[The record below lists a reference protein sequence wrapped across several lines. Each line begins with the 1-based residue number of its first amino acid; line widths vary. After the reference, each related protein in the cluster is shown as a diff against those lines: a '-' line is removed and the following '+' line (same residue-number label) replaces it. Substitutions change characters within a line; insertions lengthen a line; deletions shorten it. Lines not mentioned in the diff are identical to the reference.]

1 MLCSRRTKTMAI
13 GLTLLVL
20 GVILVSTL
28 SQAQTEIPLA
38 DLAIQPGILADNP
51 ERIKAG
57 MTHAGDPSQPL
68 SRATADLPQAKDNL
82 LLNYKEAYRV
92 EGFDEKRGVY
102 VGNYLYRYT
111 DASQVE
117 AVAQAFFDSVTAYK
131 GELLSDDLGGKQVLF
146 IGSAEDVIYWHI
158 GVKDNVLILLIVNG
172 PVSPQT
178 QAAFQDLIKAL
189 PGDAVQQ

>member
-1 MLCSRRTKTMAI
+1 MIWSRRTKTRAI

-20 GVILVSTL
+20 GAILASTL
-28 SQAQTEIPLA
+28 SQAQTEVPLA
-38 DLAIQPGILADNP
+38 DLAIQPEILADTP

-68 SRATADLPQAKDNL
+68 SRATAGLPQAKDNL

-102 VGNYLYRYT
+102 VGNYVYRYT

-117 AVAQAFFDSVTAYK
+117 AVAQAFFDSVTAHK
-131 GELLSDDLGGKQVLF
+131 GELLSADLGGKQVLF
-146 IGSAEDVIYWHI
+146 VGSAEDGIYWHI
-158 GVKDNVLILLIVNG
+158 GVKDNVLILLMVNG
-172 PVSPQT
+172 SVSPQT
-178 QAAFQDLIKAL
+178 RAVFQDLIKAL
-189 PGDAVQQ
+189 PGDALQQ

>member
-1 MLCSRRTKTMAI
+1 MAI
-13 GLTLLVL
+13 GLTLLML
-20 GVILVSTL
+20 GIILASTL

-57 MTHAGDPSQPL
+57 MVHVDDPSQPL
-68 SRATADLPQAKDNL
+68 SRATANLPQVKDDL

-102 VGNYLYRYT
+102 VGNYVYRYT

-117 AVAQAFFDSVTAYK
+117 AVAQAFLDSVTAHK

-146 IGSAEDVIYWHI
+146 VGSAGDGIYWHI
-158 GVKDNVLILLIVNG
+158 GVKDNVLMLLMVNG

-178 QAAFQDLIKAL
+178 QAVFQDLIKAL
-189 PGDAVQQ
+189 PDGILQQ